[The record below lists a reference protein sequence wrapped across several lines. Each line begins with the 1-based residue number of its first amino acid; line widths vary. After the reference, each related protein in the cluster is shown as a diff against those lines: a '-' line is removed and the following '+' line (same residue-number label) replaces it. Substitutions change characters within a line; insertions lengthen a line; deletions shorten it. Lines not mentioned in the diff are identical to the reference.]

1 MKTIATLIATLV
13 ATAAFATEP
22 AKPVA
27 PVATTAVTA
36 PATPATVASAP
47 TVAPEKCDAAKD
59 KHCKVEKKAE
69 VKPVKS
75 QAPATKDAA
84 KTAEPAKK

>member
-22 AKPVA
+22 AKTPAVPASA
-27 PVATTAVTA
+27 PVAATAVTA
-36 PATPATVASAP
+36 PA
-47 TVAPEKCDAAKD
+47 KCVAAKD
-59 KHCKVEKKAE
+59 KHCKIEPKAE

-75 QAPATKDAA
+75 QAPVVPAATKAS
-84 KTAEPAKK
+84 EPAKK

>member
-22 AKPVA
+22 AK
-27 PVATTAVTA
+27 TAA
-36 PATPATVASAP
+36 PAAASAAA
-47 TVAPEKCDAAKD
+47 APAAPAKCDPVKD
-59 KHCKVEKKAE
+59 KTCKADTKAT
-69 VKPVKS
+69 PVKS
-75 QAPATKDAA
+75 EAPAAKVET

>member
-13 ATAAFATEP
+13 AATAFAAEP
-22 AKPVA
+22 AKPAA
-27 PVATTAVTA
+27 PVAATAVTA
-36 PATPATVASAP
+36 PATPATVAPAV
-47 TVAPEKCDAAKD
+47 TATPEKCDHAKD